1 MSLESGGAISL
12 VGIGVTFKRDKR
24 SGAYVVKRI
33 VEGGAA
39 ARAKSVLPG
48 DVFDEVLPH
57 PLPDRPP
64 PRPGLR
70 IPQERVALAWLVASR
85 CGSAA

>member
-48 DVFDEVLPH
+48 DVFDE
-57 PLPDRPP
+57 
-64 PRPGLR
+64 
-70 IPQERVALAWLVASR
+70 ERVALAWLVASR